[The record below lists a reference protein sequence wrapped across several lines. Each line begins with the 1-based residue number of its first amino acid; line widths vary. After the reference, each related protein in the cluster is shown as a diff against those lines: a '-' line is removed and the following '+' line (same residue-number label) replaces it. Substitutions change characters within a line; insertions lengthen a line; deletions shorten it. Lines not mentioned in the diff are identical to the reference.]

1 MATGFVVHEVQHV
14 KSLEIF
20 FSWFKELFH
29 KKNTQYQQHAWSVRP
44 LLLKHSYTNRF
55 NCSAMFYNNV

>member
-20 FSWFKELFH
+20 FFMVQRIISQ
-29 KKNTQYQQHAWSVRP
+29 KKNNISSMHGV
-44 LLLKHSYTNRF
+44 
-55 NCSAMFYNNV
+55 